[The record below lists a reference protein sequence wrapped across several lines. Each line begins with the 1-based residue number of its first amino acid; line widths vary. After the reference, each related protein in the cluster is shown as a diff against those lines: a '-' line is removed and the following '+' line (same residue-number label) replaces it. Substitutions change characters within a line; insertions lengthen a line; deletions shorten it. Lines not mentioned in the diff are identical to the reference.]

1 MFLVNFVRSSCII
14 CEEISTLVNE
24 FKPAGSYEGEFNAVG
39 LAIGVCIYRMKVNVF
54 IASNKMILLK

>member
-1 MFLVNFVRSSCII
+1 MNLN
-14 CEEISTLVNE
+14 LLDLM
-24 FKPAGSYEGEFNAVG
+24 YEGEFNAAG